1 VSQPGVLGRVQR
13 RGCWGWLEVRITW
26 ARAVVQVPRV
36 QPKMRVRVELLEI
49 QVRAARLVGRE
60 LGVAVWLSYR
70 HRGAWPGRR
79 GRR

>member
-1 VSQPGVLGRVQR
+1 MVLRAMQVLAEAPARVGR
-13 RGCWGWLEVRITW
+13 LLPW

-36 QPKMRVRVELLEI
+36 QPKMRLRVELLEI